1 MFKVGTVEVVVAD
14 ERTLLAMK
22 MRASRGRRDEVDIK
36 FLLDK
41 CGISSVDEALALYE
55 EYFPE
60 HELPDR
66 AVPMLRYALDQLNLE
81 S

>member
-1 MFKVGTVEVVVAD
+1 VVVAD

-36 FLLDK
+36 FLLDE
-41 CGISSVDEALALYE
+41 CGINSVDEALALYE

-60 HELPDR
+60 DDLPDR
-66 AVPMLRYALDQLNLE
+66 AVPMLRHALQQLKME
-81 S
+81 R